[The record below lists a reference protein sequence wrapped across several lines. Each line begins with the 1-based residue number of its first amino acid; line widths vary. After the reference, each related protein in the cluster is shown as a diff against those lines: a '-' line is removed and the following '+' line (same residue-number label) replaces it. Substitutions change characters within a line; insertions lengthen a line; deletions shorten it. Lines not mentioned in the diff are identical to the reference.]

1 MIKNSGTGLNTPSV
15 VILEQVEL
23 SPAEQAE
30 AAARRVTYLANAA
43 WASRHAADIGRTCA
57 GRFVCIAGGEL
68 FVADNPAEAHS
79 LANKAHPDE
88 VGATYSMRVPDQ
100 QRPKI
105 YAH

>member
-1 MIKNSGTGLNTPSV
+1 MIKNYGTGLNTPSV
-15 VILEQVEL
+15 VMLEQVEL
-23 SPAEQAE
+23 STAEQTE
-30 AAARRVTYLANAA
+30 ATARRATYLTNAG
-43 WASRHAADIGRTCA
+43 WAARHAADIGRTCA

-68 FVADNPAEAHS
+68 FVADTPAEAHA

>member
-1 MIKNSGTGLNTPSV
+1 MIKNPGTGLSTPSV
-15 VILEQVEL
+15 VMLEQVEL
-23 SPAEQAE
+23 TPAEH
-30 AAARRVTYLANAA
+30 AAAVARRVTYLANGEWAA
-43 WASRHAADIGRTCA
+43 RHAADIGHTCA

-68 FVADNPAEAHS
+68 FVADTPAEAHA
-79 LANKAHPDE
+79 LANTAHPDE